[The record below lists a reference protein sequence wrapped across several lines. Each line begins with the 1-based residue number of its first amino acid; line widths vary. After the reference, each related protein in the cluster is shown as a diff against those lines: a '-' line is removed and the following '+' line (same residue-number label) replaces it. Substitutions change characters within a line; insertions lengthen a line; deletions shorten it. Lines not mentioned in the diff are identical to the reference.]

1 MEPVYLL
8 QHLHVLANDE
18 EGVKTIGIYSS
29 RSAALAAIDRVK
41 TQPGFSSFPRLI
53 DPLNEDEIDGFYIDE
68 YVLDQDHWSE
78 GFITI

>member
-8 QHLHVLANDE
+8 QHLHVLANGE
-18 EGVKTIGIYSS
+18 EDAKIIGIYSS

-41 TQPGFSSFPRLI
+41 TQPGFSDFPRLL
-53 DPLNEDEIDGFYIDE
+53 DPLSEDEVDGFYIDE

-78 GFITI
+78 GFITV